1 MRNLYTIYLLWQ
13 QTSTKEFLIFWQI
26 VGFFRRNSFDFF
38 FCIKIFR
45 LHGGNLCIVIFESS
59 PCNCRKSYTLAP
71 RLFYYSF
78 NICTQFLVACI
89 YINSS
94 GVQPLD
100 GILLIWSV
108 KHNGY
113 TGIWLSCF
121 VIEYLF
127 YDSFR
132 LCPIRNKINWNSS
145 QRFFHVSHPKYI
157 MSFLGHNH
165 WLFVSVV
172 ITLLCV
178 FL

>member
-78 NICTQFLVACI
+78 NIYTQFLVACI

-100 GILLIWSV
+100 GILLIRSV
-108 KHNGY
+108 KHNSY
-113 TGIWLSCF
+113 KSTWLSCF
-121 VIEYLF
+121 VLWY
-127 YDSFR
+127 YDRIR
-132 LCPIRNKINWNSS
+132 LCPFRNKIGWNSS